1 MRDNRCLV
9 GTAVLAL
16 GAASGA
22 GHAQESDVP
31 AVTLEEMAQRLVD
44 LESQNQ
50 TLQGRVNE
58 LESAEGDSWL
68 SEQRAAEIRGI
79 VTDVLS
85 DANTRT
91 SLQSSGITA
100 GWDDGFF
107 LQSPDGRFRLNVGG
121 MVQARYQ
128 YSHFRKPFE
137 SSGGQAEP
145 PELAAED
152 NAIRRYGWDLPHTR
166 LDFGGHV
173 FGTDTTFRLMGE
185 FANMRSQSFTL
196 NAGSTPFV
204 ASGEY
209 GTTNGQL
216 QVLDAWVAHSF
227 TSSLTVRVGQFKLP
241 FDRGWG
247 VDIPNQL
254 TGDRTA
260 LALHMG
266 LGRSQG
272 LELQYSGD
280 DFRGSFAVSE
290 GATDR
295 IFEQYR
301 LAGTDPMN
309 SPYYDT
315 QSEFSFSGRMEWKL
329 AGAWQ
334 DFDRMTSP
342 PGEEFGL
349 MLGFGAHYQKNKLNI
364 NPTGNNG
371 TPGNKYNSWLGLTG
385 DVTANFGGATLT
397 ASAYYQNIDSGASY
411 LIFDFSPVGFGN
423 PSIDVGTV
431 DIMGASIFGSM
442 YVTSDIELYAGVEW
456 MAIVGDNKLTSLSNA
471 SNQFYGAY
479 IDPADYIGLDFGAT
493 YYIDGEDLKI
503 GASLTYLPR
512 EVSPNW
518 NTPQLGIR
526 SSPVGDQFILRG
538 YVQLLF

>member
-1 MRDNRCLV
+1 MRRMRDNRCLV

-334 DFDRMTSP
+334 DFDRMTFSSWHLLRGPLPYLLGWVSP
-342 PGEEFGL
+342 PPSL
-349 MLGFGAHYQKNKLNI
+349 SCSILPCLLSPIPLA
-364 NPTGNNG
+364 
-371 TPGNKYNSWLGLTG
+371 
-385 DVTANFGGATLT
+385 FGGTHAN
-397 ASAYYQNIDSGASY
+397 ASGA
-411 LIFDFSPVGFGN
+411 
-423 PSIDVGTV
+423 
-431 DIMGASIFGSM
+431 
-442 YVTSDIELYAGVEW
+442 
-456 MAIVGDNKLTSLSNA
+456 
-471 SNQFYGAY
+471 
-479 IDPADYIGLDFGAT
+479 
-493 YYIDGEDLKI
+493 
-503 GASLTYLPR
+503 
-512 EVSPNW
+512 
-518 NTPQLGIR
+518 
-526 SSPVGDQFILRG
+526 
-538 YVQLLF
+538 